1 MYVYLI
7 GTEDIQK
14 IGITNDLSRRLRE
27 LQTGNPHELTLHH
40 HILVEDKDA
49 LSIEKKIH
57 LELNHRKLK
66 GEWFRMDREFGVNF
80 LEWVRITWT

>member
-7 GTEDIQK
+7 GTDDIQK
-14 IGITNDLSRRLRE
+14 VGITNDLNRRLRE
-27 LQTGNPHELTLHH
+27 LQTGNPHKLTLHH

-49 LSIEKKIH
+49 LYIEKKIH
-57 LELNHRKLK
+57 LELNHRKMK
-66 GEWFRMDREFGVNF
+66 GEWFKMDSKFGTEF